1 MSPLVSS
8 DSGILNDNF
17 ASVAPN
23 TCVAFG
29 VLGTCLIFGISDM
42 VWPPV
47 KQFSANV
54 VGWDME
60 LRVGGAVGGCWNSF
74 RGCYLALGGV
84 LPWVTRTSLDVGK
97 TEIFC

>member
-54 VGWDME
+54 VSY
-60 LRVGGAVGGCWNSF
+60 GAQG
-74 RGCYLALGGV
+74 RGCSWGLLEQ
-84 LPWVTRTSLDVGK
+84 L
-97 TEIFC
+97 

>member
-1 MSPLVSS
+1 MLPLFFS
-8 DSGILNDNF
+8 DSGILDDNF
-17 ASVAPN
+17 ASVASY

-60 LRVGGAVGGCWNSF
+60 LRGGSAVGGCWDSF
-74 RGCYLALGGV
+74 RGC
-84 LPWVTRTSLDVGK
+84 
-97 TEIFC
+97 